1 MNNRNKK
8 LYKITS
14 GTMLII
20 LVISNVFTTPNSK
33 PYLYGEIIGD
43 IMMTAAFYYI
53 YKLLER
59 L

>member
-1 MNNRNKK
+1 
-8 LYKITS
+8 
-14 GTMLII
+14 MLII

-43 IMMTAAFYYI
+43 IMMTAAFYLI